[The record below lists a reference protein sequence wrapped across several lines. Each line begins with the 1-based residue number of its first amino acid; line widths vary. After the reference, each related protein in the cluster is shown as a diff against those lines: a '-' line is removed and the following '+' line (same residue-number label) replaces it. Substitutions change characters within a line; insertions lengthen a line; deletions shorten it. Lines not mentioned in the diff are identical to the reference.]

1 MTYFSTV
8 SNVRYE
14 GKHSTNQFAFK
25 FYNAEEVIGDKTME
39 EHLRFGVAY
48 WHTFTEDLTDPFG
61 VGTAIRPW
69 NHLKGLDLAKARVEA
84 AFEFFEKLGVPYFCF

>member
-14 GKHSTNQFAFK
+14 GKHSTNPFAFK

-39 EHLRFGVAY
+39 EHLRFGVA
-48 WHTFTEDLTDPFG
+48 TG
-61 VGTAIRPW
+61 IR
-69 NHLKGLDLAKARVEA
+69 LQKI
-84 AFEFFEKLGVPYFCF
+84 